1 MTSGYPH
8 RRYGVW
14 YGACYYSGMI
24 INLVF
29 WRGLFVFPYQKYR
42 VEEPLG
48 YFDHVHIMKHGELI
62 LPPGAR
68 YKIGKAIFSV

>member
-1 MTSGYPH
+1 
-8 RRYGVW
+8 
-14 YGACYYSGMI
+14 MI